1 MTDKLAPDSVFA
13 PGDDVLM
20 TESGGVTVLMSMD
33 SGQFVEL
40 NDSGS
45 AIWEL
50 TDGKRDL
57 AAVAEALCERF
68 DVSVEDCRLDVGE
81 FYDRLRDEKLVR
93 PAR

>member
-1 MTDKLAPDSVFA
+1 MTDKPAPDSVFA
-13 PGDDVLM
+13 PADDVLM

-68 DVSVEDCRLDVGE
+68 TSGAQSRPSCSKCCRVLSRIAPG
-81 FYDRLRDEKLVR
+81 
-93 PAR
+93 